1 MLKKEDTI
9 NKINYLRNKNGTR
22 MQKMIRNYRMYTW
35 TPTLSLNQINSGQ
48 VSGYYQYGVY
58 AGEDN
63 TSSINLNVVQSI
75 TDTLVSKIASQKVR
89 PFFNTINGSFKD
101 IKLAKQTQNFFD
113 IYFDEQN
120 VNKTVS
126 LAFKD
131 ACISSDGV
139 IFIDTTDNY
148 SIKKVNPWQVYLD
161 PAEVNYD
168 NITQVAYERKQYP
181 ISFIK
186 DVYDIKTK
194 LDYVTRI
201 DYYNILTKQHT
212 IYIPEL
218 NKCLNH
224 EYKASKVPF
233 IFLHYIDPVVSNA
246 SGSITDVLYGIQ
258 MEIDQL
264 MRKIKDAA
272 GLNPALTFFVPEG
285 SQIKAKQLDNRVG
298 NVVTYKPTPN
308 MTTSPITTSTPP
320 FIDPSYRELVND
332 LIQKAYEMIGISQL
346 SATAQKP
353 KGLNSGV
360 ALESMENIESDRFE
374 TQLNQVIRAYVDLT
388 KLYIEIIPE
397 DIDILP
403 TDRVREELTWKDI
416 KKATA
421 QMNIQYSGA
430 SALSKDPETKLKQL
444 MLLQQNGIV
453 PRSRIATLME
463 VPDLEAGYSISNNAL
478 NATLAVIDDCITK
491 DKYDIPFFIPID
503 MLKEE
508 IANTML
514 SLQAADSEGNKEDI
528 LKLKRLYEVTCQ
540 GMDFVNQQLN
550 MQNAVQNEEEAV
562 NTQQQINS
570 QQDANIN
577 GLQSVLQQQQSN
589 IGEF

>member
-1 MLKKEDTI
+1 MLKKEETI
-9 NKINYLRNKNGTR
+9 RNINTLKNFNGTR

-35 TPTLSLNQINSGQ
+35 SPTLSLNQINSGQ
-48 VSGYYQYGVY
+48 VTGYYSMGTYD
-58 AGEDN
+58 GEEN
-63 TSSINLNVVQSI
+63 TSSISLNIVQSI
-75 TDTLVSKIASQKVR
+75 IDTLVSKIASQKVR

-120 VNKTVS
+120 VNKIIS

-131 ACISSDGV
+131 ACISSDG
-139 IFIDTTDNY
+139 IIYIDNTDNY
-148 SIKKVNPWQVYLD
+148 RIKRVNPWQVYLS

-168 NITQVAYERKQYP
+168 NIVQVAYERKQYP
-181 ISFIK
+181 VSLIK

-194 LDYVTRI
+194 LEYITRI
-201 DYYNILTKQHT
+201 DYYNTLSHQHT

-218 NKCLNH
+218 NKCINH
-224 EYKASKVPF
+224 EYKANKIPF
-233 IFLHYIDPVVSNA
+233 IFLHYIDSVVSN
-246 SGSITDVLYGIQ
+246 SPISITDILYGIQ
-258 MEIDQL
+258 MEIDGL
-264 MRKIKDAA
+264 MKKIKDAA
-272 GLNPALTFFVPEG
+272 ALNPALTFFIPEG
-285 SQIKAKQLDNRVG
+285 SQIKAKELDNRVG
-298 NVVTYKPTPN
+298 NIITYKPTPN
-308 MTTSPITTSTPP
+308 MTTSPITTSTQA
-320 FIDPSYRELVND
+320 FIDPEYMQLLQQLMEKGYELV
-332 LIQKAYEMIGISQL
+332 GISQL
-346 SATAQKP
+346 SAMSQKP
-353 KGLNSGV
+353 KGLDSGV

-374 TQLNQVIRAYVDLT
+374 TQLNQVIRAYTDLT

-397 DIDILP
+397 DIGILP

-416 KKATA
+416 KKSTK

-430 SALSKDPETKLKQL
+430 NALSKDPETKLKQL

-478 NATLAVIDDCITK
+478 NATLAVIDDCIVK

-528 LKLKRLYEVTCQ
+528 MKLKRLYEVVCQ
-540 GMDFVNQQLN
+540 SMSFVNETMN
-550 MQNAVQNEEEAV
+550 MQQAVQDESVAV
-562 NTQQQINS
+562 DNQAAINS
-570 QQDANIN
+570 EQDANIN
-577 GLQSVLQQQQSN
+577 GLQNVVQAN
-589 IGEF
+589 E